1 MFCTGC
7 GAEDTLKQR
16 YCRGCGLRGHR
27 QAVSFAPAGQAW
39 TQDSLKHGGGIITMI
54 AEYVRYKI
62 TDAARQRE
70 LIGAYDAAQKSLL
83 TSPHCLGYELSQCS

>member
-1 MFCTGC
+1 
-7 GAEDTLKQR
+7 
-16 YCRGCGLRGHR
+16 
-27 QAVSFAPAGQAW
+27 
-39 TQDSLKHGGGIITMI
+39 MI

-83 TSPHCLGYELSQCS
+83 TSPHCLGYELSQCSWEPSHFILRIEWDSHDGHLTGFRQSANFQPFFAAVRPFVGESRRCVTIT